1 MTRSQLLNLF
11 CNLSTLLFSGD
22 VRNHLSKHLLK
33 SLASDVTNILFEMVA
48 NDNLMSLPEND
59 VFTPEVRL
67 ITSN

>member
-1 MTRSQLLNLF
+1 MIEKP
-11 CNLSTLLFSGD
+11 CIFSGD
-22 VRNHLSKHLLK
+22 VRSQLSKHLLK

-59 VFTPEVRL
+59 VFTPEVRSIKYLLGL